1 MSRPIPI
8 RTPGIMIGSVN
19 SSRPVPA
26 NRLPPRTSANA
37 AVVPM
42 IVASSATAT
51 ATSIELRSAV
61 WMALSASIASYQWVV
76 RPVIGNP
83 GLSASSNE
91 NRMRKAIGR

>member
-1 MSRPIPI
+1 MSRPIPS
-8 RTPGIMIGSVN
+8 RTPGIMIGRVN

-51 ATSIELRSAV
+51 ATWIEFRTRHV
-61 WMALSASIASYQWVV
+61 DGLSASITSYQWVV
-76 RPVIGNP
+76 RPMIGNP
-83 GLSASSNE
+83 GLAAS
-91 NRMRKAIGR
+91 